1 MIAQAGVCLT
11 EARDE
16 LITHV
21 AERKAQGAGVKQWQ
35 PSFAQR
41 QRERIEDIA
50 AAENDAVRVEG
61 AGALDAAWDVL
72 AKYRLA
78 LLLA

>member
-1 MIAQAGVCLT
+1 M
-11 EARDE
+11 
-16 LITHV
+16 
-21 AERKAQGAGVKQWQ
+21 KQWQ
-35 PSFAQR
+35 TSFAQR

-72 AKYRLA
+72 TKYRLA